1 MAMFAGLDVGF
12 KRTAVCVIDEVG
24 AVVWRGVVDT
34 HPEMIEAALRRWRK
48 ELAKVGLESG
58 SLSPWLARELLGGS
72 LPVVCMDARRAAD
85 AVKARRVKTDKAD
98 ALALAEMLR
107 TGFYGAVHV
116 KSEESHRLK
125 ALLRARDQLVR
136 TKRGLGNQVRGLLRP
151 FGIRLPSRQG
161 TKRFDAA
168 AYAAVRHDAVLSAS
182 VTALLEALAAVEG
195 QIARLDERLKELAR
209 RSEVCWRLMSVPG
222 VGPIV
227 ALAFM
232 AAIEDVGRF
241 RRMRDIGV
249 YLGLTPKR
257 YQSGETDVVLGKAR
271 RRARELPYGAY
282 SDGEC
287 QKLCVRDFCEGGF
300 SFPYIGHEAS
310 AARSATLLGRTE
322 QSSRLTDEIGYKGA
336 SCASS
341 DDTATAI

>member
-1 MAMFAGLDVGF
+1 MAMFAGFDVGF
-12 KRTAVCVIDEVG
+12 KRTAVCVIDG
-24 AVVWRGVVDT
+24 AGVVVWRGVVDT
-34 HPEMIEAALRRWRK
+34 HPEMIAAALQRWRR
-48 ELAKVGLESG
+48 ELEKVGLESG
-58 SLSPWLARELLGGS
+58 SLSPWLARELAALG

-85 AVKARRVKTDKAD
+85 SVKARRVKTDKAD

-107 TGFYGAVHV
+107 TGWYSAVHV

-125 ALLRARDQLVR
+125 ALLGARDQLVR
-136 TKRGLGNQVRGLLRP
+136 TKRALGNQVRGLLRP

-161 TKRFDAA
+161 TKKFDAA
-168 AYAAVRHDAVLSAS
+168 AHEAVRHDPVLSAS
-182 VTALLEALAAVEG
+182 ATALLEALAAVES
-195 QIARLDERLKELAR
+195 QIARLDDRLKELAR

-257 YQSGETDVVLGKAR
+257 YQSGETDGVLGISRQGDAMAR
-271 RRARELPYGAY
+271 HYLYEAANVLLTTVRRASPLKSWGL
-282 SDGEC
+282 
-287 QKLCVRDFCEGGF
+287 KLLKRRGPKRARVSVARKL
-300 SFPYIGHEAS
+300 
-310 AARSATLLGRTE
+310 AALLGRIWKDGTHF
-322 QSSRLTDEIGYKGA
+322 DA
-336 SCASS
+336 VPA
-341 DDTATAI
+341 

>member
-1 MAMFAGLDVGF
+1 M
-12 KRTAVCVIDEVG
+12 
-24 AVVWRGVVDT
+24 
-34 HPEMIEAALRRWRK
+34 
-48 ELAKVGLESG
+48 GLESG
-58 SLSPWLARELLGGS
+58 SLSPWLSRELVGRG

-85 AVKARRVKTDKAD
+85 AVKARRMKTDKAD

-107 TGFYGAVHV
+107 TGFYSTVHV

-125 ALLRARDQLVR
+125 ALLGARDQLVR
-136 TKRGLGNQVRGLLRP
+136 TKRSLGNQVRGLLRP

-161 TKRFDAA
+161 TKKFDAA
-168 AYAAVRHDAVLSAS
+168 AHEAVRHDPALSAS
-182 VTALLEALAAVEG
+182 VTALLEALVAVES

-209 RSEVCWRLMSVPG
+209 RSQVCWRLMSVPG

-257 YQSGETDVVLGKAR
+257 YQSGETDVVLGISRQGDAMAR
-271 RRARELPYGAY
+271 HYLYEAANVLLTTVRRASPLKSWGL
-282 SDGEC
+282 
-287 QKLCVRDFCEGGF
+287 KLLKRRGPKRARVAVARKL
-300 SFPYIGHEAS
+300 
-310 AARSATLLGRTE
+310 AALLGRIWKDGTHF
-322 QSSRLTDEIGYKGA
+322 DA
-336 SCASS
+336 VPA
-341 DDTATAI
+341 

>member
-12 KRTAVCVIDEVG
+12 KRTAVCVIDG
-24 AVVWRGVVDT
+24 AGVVVWRGVVDT
-34 HPEMIEAALRRWRK
+34 HPEMIAAALQRCRR
-48 ELAKVGLESG
+48 ELEKVGLESG
-58 SLSPWLARELLGGS
+58 SLSPWLARELAALG

-107 TGFYGAVHV
+107 TGWYSAVHV

-125 ALLRARDQLVR
+125 ALLGARDQLVR
-136 TKRGLGNQVRGLLRP
+136 TKRALGNQVRGLLRP

-161 TKRFDAA
+161 TKKFDAA
-168 AYAAVRHDAVLSAS
+168 AHEAVRHDPVLSAS
-182 VTALLEALAAVEG
+182 VTALLEALAAVES
-195 QIARLDERLKELAR
+195 QIARLDDRLKELAR

-257 YQSGETDVVLGKAR
+257 YQSGETDVVLGISRQGDAMAR
-271 RRARELPYGAY
+271 HYLYEAANVLLTTVRRASPLKSWGL
-282 SDGEC
+282 
-287 QKLCVRDFCEGGF
+287 KLLKRRGPKRARVAVARKL
-300 SFPYIGHEAS
+300 
-310 AARSATLLGRTE
+310 AALLGRIWK
-322 QSSRLTDEIGYKGA
+322 DGA
-336 SCASS
+336 HFDAVP
-341 DDTATAI
+341 A